1 MNRHII
7 RLLRPHQWLK
17 NVFVFTPL
25 FFSGHAAEWRYVW
38 PCVIAF
44 LAFCMVASGIYCFN
58 DIHDA
63 EADRLHPVKRK
74 RPLASGA
81 VSKPTAYIVMG
92 TAWLLAFAL
101 IVLTGI
107 RRGGTAFPPEV
118 ALAATLFFY
127 IVMNIAY
134 CVRLKQI
141 ALLDVL
147 IIAMGFVLRIIAGG
161 LVAGISLS
169 HWIVL
174 TTFLLALFLAMA
186 KRRDDLAIYE
196 TSGVKPRKNIVRYNM
211 DFLNLS
217 IAVLGSITIMCYIL
231 YTVSGEGLQERLR
244 VGASVG
250 MGELSSGIVTE
261 RVGSRY
267 LYVTSV
273 FVVAGI
279 LRYMQLTLVDRK
291 SGSPTMV
298 LLHDHFVH
306 VCVMGW
312 ILSFAVI
319 LYS

>member
-63 EADRLHPVKRK
+63 EADRLHPVKQK

-107 RRGGTAFPPEV
+107 LDGSRQMI
-118 ALAATLFFY
+118 LAATLFFY

-141 ALLDVL
+141 ALLDVF

-231 YTVSGEGLQERLR
+231 YTVSGEGLRERLR
-244 VGASVG
+244 VGAIAG

-267 LYVTSV
+267 LYVTSF

-298 LLHDHFVH
+298 LLHDHFVL

>member
-1 MNRHII
+1 M
-7 RLLRPHQWLK
+7 
-17 NVFVFTPL
+17 
-25 FFSGHAAEWRYVW
+25 
-38 PCVIAF
+38 
-44 LAFCMVASGIYCFN
+44 
-58 DIHDA
+58 
-63 EADRLHPVKRK
+63 
-74 RPLASGA
+74 
-81 VSKPTAYIVMG
+81 
-92 TAWLLAFAL
+92 AFAL

-107 RRGGTAFPPEV
+107 LDGSRQMI
-118 ALAATLFFY
+118 LAATLFFY

-141 ALLDVL
+141 ALLDVF

-196 TSGVKPRKNIVRYNM
+196 TSGVKPRKNIVRYNR

-231 YTVSGEGLQERLR
+231 YTVSGEGLRERLR
-244 VGASVG
+244 VGAIAG
-250 MGELSSGIVTE
+250 MGEQSSGIVTE

-298 LLHDHFVH
+298 LLHDHFVL

>member
-1 MNRHII
+1 M
-7 RLLRPHQWLK
+7 
-17 NVFVFTPL
+17 
-25 FFSGHAAEWRYVW
+25 
-38 PCVIAF
+38 
-44 LAFCMVASGIYCFN
+44 
-58 DIHDA
+58 
-63 EADRLHPVKRK
+63 
-74 RPLASGA
+74 
-81 VSKPTAYIVMG
+81 
-92 TAWLLAFAL
+92 
-101 IVLTGI
+101 
-107 RRGGTAFPPEV
+107 
-118 ALAATLFFY
+118 
-127 IVMNIAY
+127 
-134 CVRLKQI
+134 
-141 ALLDVL
+141 
-147 IIAMGFVLRIIAGG
+147 
-161 LVAGISLS
+161 S

-231 YTVSGEGLQERLR
+231 YTVSGEGLRERLR
-244 VGASVG
+244 VGAIAG

-298 LLHDHFVH
+298 LLHDHFVL

>member
-63 EADRLHPVKRK
+63 EADRQHPVKQK

-101 IVLTGI
+101 IVLTAI

-231 YTVSGEGLQERLR
+231 YTVSGTSPPLEGL
-244 VGASVG
+244 
-250 MGELSSGIVTE
+250 GEVSGIVTE

>member
-63 EADRLHPVKRK
+63 EADRLHPVKQK

-101 IVLTGI
+101 IVLTAI

-231 YTVSGEGLQERLR
+231 YTVSGEGLRIGSR
-244 VGASVG
+244 RGGTAFPPA
-250 MGELSSGIVTE
+250 TE

-298 LLHDHFVH
+298 LLHDHFVL